1 MKEPFPTYGKG
12 FFLYVGSLISALD
25 PIRLLPAL
33 NIPWED
39 LKTAV
44 EIIAEEAERA
54 L

>member
-33 NIPWED
+33 NIPWDD
-39 LKTAV
+39 LKAAV
-44 EIIAEEAERA
+44 QIIAEEAEKA